1 MSVQRKCPKC
11 GSWNGENDFC
21 HACGELI
28 SPQIIEEKR
37 EATLESLWSE
47 DKETAFDRFLF
58 RWKHSGFFLFRWIY
72 YTFYSIGVVF
82 FAIASFL
89 AYITIGSNG

>member
-1 MSVQRKCPKC
+1 MSVERKCPKC
-11 GSWNGENDFC
+11 GAWNGGDDFC
-21 HACGELI
+21 KTCGEVL

-37 EATLESLWSE
+37 EATREKLWEE
-47 DKETAFDRFLF
+47 DKETAFGRFLT
-58 RWKHSGFFLFRWIY
+58 RWKNSGFFLFRWIY
-72 YTFYSIGVVF
+72 FVFYSIGVVF